1 MKEEGGEERRLW
13 CVPQR
18 RGEGA
23 FRCSQCWEGSHVR
36 TLGWVKLPLGLSSS
50 VRTEPIAMAQPAL
63 ERVLVSAGCSAL
75 LEEPAWRTQNCSDE
89 HTACVLGNRSMLLFC
104 KEENVLM
111 LHCSDILQTLQVF
124 LIFEHILQQEEEQFS
139 MKMRFRKW

>member
-1 MKEEGGEERRLW
+1 MCAPGK
-13 CVPQR
+13 R
-18 RGEGA
+18 RGGLQVLTVLGGIP
-23 FRCSQCWEGSHVR
+23 CSDPG
-36 TLGWVKLPLGLSSS
+36 LGEASLGLEQFCPNRTDCHGTTCVGTSPVS
-50 VRTEPIAMAQPAL
+50 V
-63 ERVLVSAGCSAL
+63 GCSVL

-139 MKMRFRKW
+139 IKMRFRKW